1 MKRSNRIFIYLSLI
15 ILLSLSLISGTSK
28 FSAGKL
34 ATSNNDSVEKRLI
47 SFRQNDNKVMDHL
60 YHLTDR
66 IGARPS
72 GSENL
77 QAACEWARNKFVEF
91 GLSDVHLEK
100 FMTVRADVANYTH
113 NVPLYNVVADIP
125 GSEKPD
131 EYVIVGAHID
141 SDDAGTGAADDGT
154 GVAAAMEAARI
165 LIKADAKPKRTIRF
179 ILFAAEEIGKLGS
192 KAYVDAHADIMPKV
206 SAMLNMDQGN
216 NYISGIYTTNGLKED
231 FEKVFAP
238 IKSLDPD
245 MSFTIEKVEYLSQ
258 NMKNCCGGRG
268 SSDHG
273 PFFEAGVPAFFWLQE
288 GKTPVPYP
296 AHTKEDTYDKVNVEY
311 LKHSATVIALGANGI
326 ANLNHL
332 LSRENIF
339 EKEITS
345 NDGINPS
352 SQSKTQTDCG
362 SKQKSTECCGK

>member
-1 MKRSNRIFIYLSLI
+1 LSN
-15 ILLSLSLISGTSK
+15 
-28 FSAGKL
+28 
-34 ATSNNDSVEKRLI
+34 VHWERLTI
-47 SFRQNDNKVMDHL
+47 VPAN
-60 YHLTDR
+60 
-66 IGARPS
+66 A
-72 GSENL
+72 
-77 QAACEWARNKFVEF
+77 
-91 GLSDVHLEK
+91 
-100 FMTVRADVANYTH
+100 ANY
-113 NVPLYNVVADIP
+113 NNSVPLYNVIADIP

-141 SDDAGTGAADDGT
+141 SHDAGTGAADNGT

-165 LIKADAKPKRTIRF
+165 LVKANAKPKRTIRF

-192 KAYVDAHADIMPKV
+192 KAYVDSHADIMPKV
-206 SAMLNMDQGN
+206 SAMLNMDQGS
-216 NYISGIYTTNGLKED
+216 NYISGIYATNGLKKD
-231 FEKVFAP
+231 FERVFAP

-245 MSFTIEKVEYLSQ
+245 MPFAIEKVEYLSQ

-288 GKTPVPYP
+288 GKNPIPYP
-296 AHTKEDTYDKVNVEY
+296 AHTKEDTYDKVNAEY
-311 LKHSATVIALGANGI
+311 LKHSSTVIALGAYGI

-345 NDGINPS
+345 NDGIDPC

-362 SKQKSTECCGK
+362 SKQKSTECCGKK